1 MKKTLIL
8 FIHGLGGSKETW
20 GEFPTIMSRD
30 NAIDT
35 NRYDVVFHEY
45 DTELLSLK
53 SALPLIG
60 TMGKFLEIPFVGSM
74 TTGLSS
80 ALAELPTINE
90 LARRLHSKIDF
101 GSYAPY
107 ERIYIV
113 AHSMGGLIAQKYLV
127 DRLNQHEPLKVKKL
141 ILYDVPNHGSS
152 LATLATIY
160 NHPQIKQLAKNSEFI
175 TELNRR
181 SEFHAIDQEVETHYV
196 VCSKGSVVDTASAT
210 AGYKKNT
217 HELDRTHTSIVK
229 PIDSEDE
236 SYLIFQKLLFTQ
248 KKAHAFHEPTMGC
261 LPTPI
266 VTPIYRIEVRTY
278 EGVYVHEIAH
288 FPLTIGRGN
297 DQTIRIPSDPLA
309 DKNGIH
315 RIHDTPHQRNTVSRH
330 HLEIL
335 GTTPQ
340 GDALRVRSSGKY
352 GSTLEGKPFRGEIDV
367 SLNQTLT
374 LGIDS
379 PAVEVTITLKGEV

>member
-30 NAIDT
+30 SEIDK
-35 NRYDVVFHEY
+35 NHYDVVFHEY
-45 DTELLSLK
+45 DTELLSFK

-60 TMGKFLEIPFVGSM
+60 TMGKFLEIPFVGTM
-74 TTGLSS
+74 AMGLSS
-80 ALAELPTINE
+80 ALGELPTINE
-90 LARRLHSKIDF
+90 LARLLHSKIDF

-141 ILYDVPNHGSS
+141 ILYDVPNHGSA
-152 LATLATIY
+152 LATIATIY
-160 NHPQIKQLAKNSEFI
+160 NHSQIKQMAKNSEFI

-181 SEFHAIDQEVETHYV
+181 SEFHAIDQEVETYYV

-210 AGYKKNT
+210 AGFKKKS

-229 PIDSEDE
+229 PIDSKDD
-236 SYLIFQKLLFTQ
+236 SYLIFKKVFFPQKIAPSNQELD
-248 KKAHAFHEPTMGC
+248 C

-266 VTPIYRIEVRTY
+266 LTPIYRIEVRTY
-278 EGVYVHEIAH
+278 KGVYVHEIAH

-297 DQTIRIPSDPLA
+297 DQTICIPSDPLA
-309 DKNGIH
+309 DSSGIH

-335 GTTPQ
+335 GTTPN

-352 GSTLEGKPFRGEIDV
+352 GSTIEGKPFRGEREIA
-367 SLNQTLT
+367 LNQTLI
-374 LGIDS
+374 LGVDS
-379 PAVEVTITLKGEV
+379 PAVEVTITLKGAL